1 MTVVDLRLGPR
12 PDEPGPPI
20 SRGPQKYS
28 DEVAQR
34 LTDDAALIVARYPEP
49 RSALLPLLHLVQA
62 EDGYLTPAGVAFCA
76 ALLELSAAEVT
87 AVATFYSMYRRTPT
101 GEYLVGVCTNTLC
114 AVMGGDAI
122 LEVLEDH
129 LDVHAGQTT
138 GDGKVTLEH
147 LECNAACDYAPVLMV
162 NWEFFDNQTP
172 SSATALVDDLRAGRA
187 VTPTR
192 GAPLCSFRDTARI
205 LAGFA
210 DQRPGANDG
219 PTAGDATLAGLRVAR
234 ERHMSAPEQGENG
247 AGDAGPDDD
256 RLAEEAARDARAP
269 GPAADLPP
277 TNGSTS

>member
-1 MTVVDLRLGPR
+1 MTVVELRLGPR

-20 SRGPQKYS
+20 THGPQSYS
-28 DEVAQR
+28 ADAKAR
-34 LTDDAALIVARYPEP
+34 LTQDAALIVAKYPEA

-62 EDGYLTPAGVAFCA
+62 EDGYLTPAGIAFCA
-76 ALLELSAAEVT
+76 ERLALSPAEVT

-129 LDVHAGQTT
+129 LDVHAGETT
-138 GDGKVTLEH
+138 VDGKVTLEH
-147 LECNAACDYAPVLMV
+147 VECNAACDYAPVVMV

-172 SSATALVDDLRAGRA
+172 SSARELVDDLRSGAP

-192 GAPLCSFRDTARI
+192 GAPLCTFRETARI

-210 DQRPGANDG
+210 DGRPGANDG
-219 PTAGDATLAGLRVAR
+219 EPGEPTLAGLRIAR
-234 ERHMSAPEQGENG
+234 ERGMTAPAVADVGVRAE
-247 AGDAGPDDD
+247 GPDDE
-256 RLAEEAARDARAP
+256 RIAEESARDEPAP
-269 GPAADLPP
+269 APSTDVPP
-277 TNGSTS
+277 KNGERP